1 MFFSKISILEYLKK
15 RRKIISVSIL
25 KNLYWLLKS
34 LEGYFATQFLKQAIS
49 SMDQHFDSIIPDG
62 NPEGNNTNELI
73 DLERTKERFKNFY
86 NNCQEFFGQSIR
98 IFGVVCPWIRSK
110 TDQ

>member
-73 DLERTKERFKNFY
+73 DLERTKERFKIVAIIVRNSLASRFR
-86 NNCQEFFGQSIR
+86 GT
-98 IFGVVCPWIRSK
+98 RSV
-110 TDQ
+110 DSE